1 MTETQ
6 TMVARVEDYLTARR
20 QMGFDLGIAGCQLLS
35 FARFADAAGP
45 CGPVTLDL
53 AVRWARSASRPTA
66 LTMARRIEVLRP
78 FAKYSVQFET
88 GTELLP
94 NRYFG
99 PAHRRLVPHIYTE
112 QEIASLLRAASQLMP
127 VGGLRPL
134 TYRTLFGL
142 LAATGLRVSEARL
155 LKVEDVDCRQ
165 QLLTIRRTKFRK
177 SRLVPLDPTVVSA
190 LDRYSKTRARL
201 FSYGKLDAF
210 FVSDRGTALADRTI
224 HHNFEQLRSELGW
237 AARGS
242 HTSPRIHDLRHTFI
256 CGTLLRSYQQ
266 NQRIDH
272 VIDALSTYVGHAK
285 VSDTYWY
292 ITAVPELMAAAAQ
305 RFVPLPAGG
314 EL

>member
-35 FARFADAAGP
+35 FARFADEAGH

-78 FAKYSVQFET
+78 FAKYSAQFEA

-99 PAHRRLVPHIYTE
+99 PAHRRLVPHIYIE

-134 TYRTLFGL
+134 SYHTIFGL
-142 LAATGLRVSEARL
+142 AAATQAHASTTCATPSSAGLYCAVTS
-155 LKVEDVDCRQ
+155 
-165 QLLTIRRTKFRK
+165 RT
-177 SRLVPLDPTVVSA
+177 SA
-190 LDRYSKTRARL
+190 
-201 FSYGKLDAF
+201 
-210 FVSDRGTALADRTI
+210 
-224 HHNFEQLRSELGW
+224 
-237 AARGS
+237 
-242 HTSPRIHDLRHTFI
+242 
-256 CGTLLRSYQQ
+256 
-266 NQRIDH
+266 
-272 VIDALSTYVGHAK
+272 ST
-285 VSDTYWY
+285 T
-292 ITAVPELMAAAAQ
+292 
-305 RFVPLPAGG
+305 
-314 EL
+314 